1 MTIEQAQAQLN
12 TIIEMV
18 EAYEMDWERFEE
30 MKEEREF
37 FKEEGLHAELL
48 NWEEDNLEEWEELS
62 GIAGDYEDQDSVRE
76 AMLDNALSVET
87 RTDWSTN
94 PYDNEPAEFRLCL
107 CTGGPHVEVRGELD
121 QYGEPV
127 QAWIQYQDWGTP
139 MTRLDISRSDRE
151 TLLTYCN
158 LFYFGQ

>member
-12 TIIEMV
+12 AIIEMV
-18 EAYEMDWERFEE
+18 TAYEMDWERFEE

-37 FKEEGLHAELL
+37 FKEEGLNAELL
-48 NWEEDNLEEWEELS
+48 AWEEDNLEEWEELS

-87 RTDWSTN
+87 RTGWSTN
-94 PYDNEPAEFRLCL
+94 PYDNEPAEFRILLC
-107 CTGGPHVEVRGELD
+107 CGGPSVEIQGELNEH
-121 QYGEPV
+121 GEPSYV
-127 QAWIQYQDWGTP
+127 WIQYQDWGTP
-139 MTRLDISRSDRE
+139 MTRLDISPDDWE
-151 TLLTYCN
+151 ALLTYCG

>member
-30 MKEEREF
+30 MKEEREH
-37 FKEEGLHAELL
+37 FKEEGLHTELL
-48 NWEEDNLEEWEELS
+48 NLEEEWEELS

-94 PYDNEPAEFRLCL
+94 PYDNEPAEFRILLC
-107 CTGGPHVEVRGELD
+107 CGGPSVEIQGELNE
-121 QYGEPV
+121 YGEPSY
-127 QAWIQYQDWGTP
+127 AWIQYQDWGTP
-139 MTRLDISRSDRE
+139 MTRLDISPNDWD

-158 LFYFGQ
+158 VFYFGQ